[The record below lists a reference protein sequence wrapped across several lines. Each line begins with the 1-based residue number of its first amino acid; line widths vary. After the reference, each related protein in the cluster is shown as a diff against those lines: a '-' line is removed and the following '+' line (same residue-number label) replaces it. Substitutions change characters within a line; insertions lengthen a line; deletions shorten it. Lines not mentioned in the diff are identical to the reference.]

1 MRTTFIVAL
10 VAMTSGQTEAVRL
23 NAQVEGFGF
32 GDGMNLFN
40 SAMQFTSQAT
50 GIDEIGDVGGGV
62 TQTAMAAKDG
72 NIGESLSAGVGM
84 IGNVTPGTAG
94 DAIGAAAN
102 PLGAS
107 AEGFATGN
115 YGDGVSNAFGAAGG
129 VTTYYDPTTGQ

>member
-1 MRTTFIVAL
+1 
-10 VAMTSGQTEAVRL
+10 
-23 NAQVEGFGF
+23 
-32 GDGMNLFN
+32 
-40 SAMQFTSQAT
+40 
-50 GIDEIGDVGGGV
+50 
-62 TQTAMAAKDG
+62 MAAKDG

-107 AEGFATGN
+107 AEGFASGN